1 MVLKGLRAT
10 GYGSLAHLIARNHLD
25 NVVQVF
31 EDTGTVWENYA
42 PELVQPGKPAKPDF
56 VGWTG
61 LPAIAVMFEEVFGL
75 QPDVSNQ
82 TLVWDVRLMDE
93 FGIEQYPFGADALIN
108 LRCEARESSLDEP
121 VITVTSSRPITLK
134 LHWAGGEKTIKVGAL

>member
-1 MVLKGLRAT
+1 VLKGLRAS

-42 PELVQPGKPAKPDF
+42 PEAARPGVPARPDF

-61 LPAIAVMFEEVFGL
+61 LPAIAVLLEEVFGL
-75 QPDVSNQ
+75 QPDAPSHS
-82 TLVWDVRLMDE
+82 LYWDVRLLDE
-93 FGIEQYPFGADALIN
+93 HGVHQYPFGTKGLLDLK
-108 LRCEARESSLDEP
+108 CYARESVLEKPMVEIRSNVP
-121 VITVTSSRPITLK
+121 VKLK
-134 LHWAGGEKTIKVGAL
+134 IHWAGGEGEVEIK